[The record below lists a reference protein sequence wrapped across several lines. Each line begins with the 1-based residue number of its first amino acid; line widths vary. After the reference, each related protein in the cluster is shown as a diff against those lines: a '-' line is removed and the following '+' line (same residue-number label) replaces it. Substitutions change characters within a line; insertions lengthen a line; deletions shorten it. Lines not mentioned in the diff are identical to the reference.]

1 MKTFSSCSVLLIFL
15 ANAVH
20 GQTVGVDLE
29 SVYLERDAFIERMV
43 ETHNL
48 DQSQLIRILSNIDIN
63 ERVLEAIS
71 RPAERVLPWHE
82 YRQIFLNDARI
93 NGGVEFWINYA
104 DTIQKASESYGV
116 APEILVSILG
126 IETYYG
132 QRTGNYRVV
141 DALSTLAFAYPP
153 RADFFRSELES
164 FFLLMTEEDIDPNAV
179 MGSYAGAMGAG
190 QFISSS
196 YRAYA
201 VDGNSDGRRDL
212 WGNWDDVLSS
222 VANYFSAHGWRPGEQ
237 VVTRAS
243 TSPTLHLLQ
252 NREVFEAPNSMSLD
266 ESVASLRGAG
276 YVFSTEL
283 SEETPVTVLSLQG
296 ENDKEY
302 WVGYHNFHVITRY
315 NHSVMYAL
323 AAYQLGEL
331 IRAGYEQALHEG
343 SLRGSK

>member
-1 MKTFSSCSVLLIFL
+1 MKIIFRYPFFLIFL
-15 ANAVH
+15 SNALY
-20 GQTVGVDLE
+20 GQAVEVDLQ
-29 SVYLERDAFIERMV
+29 SVGQERDTFIEEMV
-43 ETHNL
+43 ETHNF
-48 DQSQLIRILSNIDIN
+48 DRPQLTRILSNIDIN
-63 ERVLEAIS
+63 ERILEAIS

-93 NGGVEFWINYA
+93 NGGVEFWINHA
-104 DTIQKASESYGV
+104 DMIQKASEFYGV
-116 APEILVSILG
+116 APEMLVSILG

-141 DALSTLAFAYPP
+141 DSLATLAFAYPP

-164 FFLLMTEEDIDPNAV
+164 FFLLVTEEDIDPDVV

-201 VDGNSDGRRDL
+201 VDGDSDGRRDL
-212 WGNWDDVLSS
+212 WNNWDDVLSS
-222 VANYFSAHGWRPGEQ
+222 VANYFSAHGWQPGEQ
-237 VVTRAS
+237 VAIRAS
-243 TSPTLHLLQ
+243 VSQ
-252 NREVFEAPNSMSLD
+252 NRLMDVVANSMSLD
-266 ESVASLRGAG
+266 ESIGSLRDSG

-283 SEETPVTVLSLQG
+283 SEETPATVLSLQG
-296 ENDKEY
+296 ENGQEY

-323 AAYQLGEL
+323 AAYQLGEI
-331 IRAGYEQALHEG
+331 IRTGYEQALN
-343 SLRGSK
+343 

>member
-1 MKTFSSCSVLLIFL
+1 MKTCSSYFVLLIFFV
-15 ANAVH
+15 NTVN
-20 GQTVGVDLE
+20 GQTVDVDLE
-29 SVYLERDAFIERMV
+29 SVYLERDTFIEKIV

-48 DQSQLIRILSNIDIN
+48 DRSQLTRVLSNADIN

-93 NGGVEFWINYA
+93 SGGVEFWINYA

-116 APEILVSILG
+116 APEMLVSILG

-141 DALSTLAFAYPP
+141 DSLSTLAFAYPP
-153 RADFFRSELES
+153 RADFFKSELES
-164 FFLLMTEEDIDPNAV
+164 FFLLITEEDIDPDSV

-201 VDGNSDGRRDL
+201 VDGNSDGRKDL
-212 WGNWDDVLSS
+212 WGNWDDVLAS
-222 VANYFSAHGWRPGEQ
+222 VANYFSAHGWRSGEQ
-237 VVTRAS
+237 IVTRAS
-243 TSPTLHLLQ
+243 VLQ
-252 NREVFEAPNSMSLD
+252 NRTVLEPSNSMSLD

-283 SEETPVTVLSLQG
+283 SEETPATVLSLQG
-296 ENDKEY
+296 DNDKEY

-331 IRAGYEQALHEG
+331 IRAGYEQARHEA
-343 SLRGSK
+343 LLTGSK

>member
-1 MKTFSSCSVLLIFL
+1 MKIFSSYPVLLIFL
-15 ANAVH
+15 VNAVN
-20 GQTVGVDLE
+20 GQEVDIDLE
-29 SVYLERDAFIERMV
+29 SVYLERDVFIERMV

-48 DQSQLIRILSNIDIN
+48 DKSQLIRVLSNVDIN
-63 ERVLEAIS
+63 ERILEAIS
-71 RPAERVLPWHE
+71 RPAERVLTWHE

-93 NGGVEFWINYA
+93 SGGVEFWTNYS

-141 DALSTLAFAYPP
+141 DSLSTLAFAYPP
-153 RADFFRSELES
+153 RADFFKSELES
-164 FFLLMTEEDIDPNAV
+164 FFLLVTEEDIDPDAV

-243 TSPTLHLLQ
+243 ILQ
-252 NREVFEAPNSMSLD
+252 NRSVLEPPNSMSLD

-276 YVFSTEL
+276 YVFSTVL
-283 SEETPVTVLSLQG
+283 PEETPVTVLSLQG

-323 AAYQLGEL
+323 AVYQLGEL
-331 IRAGYEQALHEG
+331 IRAGYEQALHDE
-343 SLRGSK
+343 SFRGRK